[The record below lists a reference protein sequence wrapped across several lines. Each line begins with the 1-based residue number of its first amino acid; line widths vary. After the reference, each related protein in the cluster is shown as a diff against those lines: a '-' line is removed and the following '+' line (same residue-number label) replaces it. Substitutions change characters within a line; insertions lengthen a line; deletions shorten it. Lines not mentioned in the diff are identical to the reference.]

1 MYIKAELQF
10 YAAKLKS
17 KKLQEKQYKLLY
29 VLIQNKLFGTL
40 ELGVNELCKMLSMSS
55 GSVRKLLTA
64 GSELILAKNNEQ
76 NGRKLVYEVILDEL
90 L

>member
-40 ELGVNELCKMLSMSS
+40 ELGVNELCKILSMSS
-55 GSVRKLLTA
+55 GSVRKLLAA
-64 GSELILAKNNEQ
+64 GGELILAKSSEQ
-76 NGRKLVYEVILDEL
+76 NGRKLVYEVVLEKL
-90 L
+90 